1 MLSTIEDIPLDL
13 PPLDVLCVAPH
24 PDDAE
29 ISVGGSLLKWHR
41 LGQRVGVL
49 DLTSGEPTPFGSRE
63 LRQAE
68 AATAT
73 KLLELDFRFNL
84 GLPNRSLEPTLDNR
98 RAIAEVFRLTKPRVI
113 LAPWPEDA
121 HPDHVAATQLIEGAR
136 FWSKL
141 TKTTMAGEPYHP
153 PRIFYYWSIHLKIQP
168 TPAFVVDISE
178 TIEPKM
184 ESVAAYASQF
194 TIGRTPT
201 FPTAIDD
208 IRDRARYWGWAIG
221 RAYGEPIG
229 SREALYVD
237 DLSAVT
243 GLALGTK

>member
-1 MLSTIEDIPLDL
+1 MSSSLAEIPVDFEPLDI
-13 PPLDVLCVAPH
+13 LCVAPH

-49 DLTSGEPTPFGSRE
+49 DLTSGEPTPFGTPEIRCSE
-63 LRQAE
+63 TQV
-68 AATAT
+68 ATE
-73 KLLELDFRFNL
+73 LLELDFRLNL
-84 GLPNRSLEPTLDNR
+84 GLPNRALEATLDHR
-98 RAIAEVFRLTKPRVI
+98 RAVAEVFRLTKPKVI

-121 HPDHVAATQLIEGAR
+121 HPDHVAATQIIEAAR

-168 TPAFVVDISE
+168 EPAFVVDISE
-178 TIEPKM
+178 TIDEKM
-184 ESVAAYASQF
+184 RAVEAYASQF
-194 TIGRTPT
+194 ITGRTLT
-201 FPTAIDD
+201 FPTALDD

-221 RAYGEPIG
+221 KAHGEPIG
-229 SREALYVD
+229 SREALCVN
-237 DLSAVT
+237 DLGAVT
-243 GLALGTK
+243 GLKLGTS